1 MSILSKNFGRR
12 QDAIITDCYIV
23 MPEGTADAEGNRRY
37 CKIENAAWDT
47 GATNTI
53 ISHEIVNVLGLT
65 PSGKGSVSAYG
76 SIMEVNTY
84 TIDLCFDNG
93 YKIANLQ
100 VMSGDDDND
109 FDYDVLI
116 GMDVITKGDFCIST
130 VNDQT
135 VFSFRMPA
143 KGIEL

>member
-1 MSILSKNFGRR
+1 
-12 QDAIITDCYIV
+12 
-23 MPEGTADAEGNRRY
+23 
-37 CKIENAAWDT
+37 
-47 GATNTI
+47 
-53 ISHEIVNVLGLT
+53 
-65 PSGKGSVSAYG
+65 
-76 SIMEVNTY
+76 MEVNTY

-130 VNDQT
+130 FNDQT
-135 VFSFRMPA
+135 IFSFRMPA